1 MAVFSSTHIVK
12 VDAKG
17 RVCVPASF
25 RAVLSAE
32 AFQGIVAV
40 PSHRLPAIEG
50 VPSSRMEKISASL
63 DSFSLFSEDQDDLA
77 TAIFGGAMQLPM
89 DETGRI
95 VLSRE
100 LMAHA
105 NISNSAAF
113 MGLGAKFQIWNP
125 DALRDRIRRARE
137 RVHEEKLSLPGVYVR

>member
-1 MAVFSSTHIVK
+1 MIFSSTHIVK

-17 RVCVPASF
+17 RACVPVSF
-25 RAVLSAE
+25 RAVLAAE
-32 AFQGIVAV
+32 SFSGIVAV

-50 VPSSRMEKISASL
+50 FPASRMEKISASL
-63 DSFSLFSEDQDDLA
+63 DRYSLFSEDQDDLA

-95 VLSRE
+95 ILSRE

-105 NISNSAAF
+105 NITDSAAF

-125 DALRDRIRRARE
+125 DALRERIRRARE
-137 RVHEEKLSLPGVYVR
+137 RVNEEKLSLPGVSV